1 MRKEKRSSIPSDEA
15 KYEGVRRMLLTA
27 DNHQTAIRA
36 ETRGLPPGVKRKP
49 DWTFP
54 SI

>member
-1 MRKEKRSSIPSDEA
+1 MK
-15 KYEGVRRMLLTA
+15 GVRRILRTA
-27 DNHQTAIRA
+27 DTHHVAIHA
-36 ETRGLPPGVKRKP
+36 ETRRLPPEVKRKP

>member
-1 MRKEKRSSIPSDEA
+1 
-15 KYEGVRRMLLTA
+15 MLLTA
-27 DNHQTAIRA
+27 DNHHVVIHA
-36 ETRGLPPGVKRKP
+36 ETRGLPPEAKRKP

>member
-15 KYEGVRRMLLTA
+15 KYEGVRRILRTA
-27 DNHQTAIRA
+27 DNHHAVARA
-36 ETRGLPPGVKRKP
+36 EIRGLPPGVKRKP

>member
-1 MRKEKRSSIPSDEA
+1 MK
-15 KYEGVRRMLLTA
+15 GVRRILRTA
-27 DNHQTAIRA
+27 DNHLATPILS
-36 ETRGLPPGVKRKP
+36 TCGLPPEVKQKP

>member
-1 MRKEKRSSIPSDEA
+1 MK
-15 KYEGVRRMLLTA
+15 GVRRILRTG
-27 DNHQTAIRA
+27 DNHHVAICA
-36 ETRGLPPGVKRKP
+36 ETRGLPPEVKQKP